1 MLFRKSAKPD
11 VPASELPPGAAA
23 SARMAG
29 SGVRT
34 PVRATPSLGAGEAT
48 DAALLQ
54 LLDAIGGILGAF
66 IRHPLDLPS
75 LPADQSVERFA
86 SWQRHAMLGYP
97 VDAKAIDQ
105 LAIGVRERDWNGLVQ
120 AVLDQRQREQRFVR
134 DSVGE
139 LQDAL
144 WACVEAVHNAVKLDQ
159 ATDAT
164 TEAQMARAR
173 QALQRLSPGEI
184 KQEVLGAVA
193 AIEQALHTRHEQ
205 QQQQYVS
212 LASKLDK
219 LGQQLEEAKRESTT
233 DPLTEL
239 GNRKLF
245 DVVMPRAI
253 QMASLT
259 RQPIVLLLCD
269 MDKLKLV
276 NDMHGHQAGDIALQN
291 LARTL
296 KRTFLRQSDVV
307 CRIGGDEFA
316 VVMHNT
322 DWKIA
327 QTLAR
332 RLQEQLAAMPAPHPA
347 MEFALGVSVGVA
359 QLSPADDVDSWV
371 ARADK
376 ALYKAKQHG
385 RDRVCV
391 AELLPES

>member
-1 MLFRKSAKPD
+1 MLFRKSPKPEG
-11 VPASELPPGAAA
+11 PAVERGPGATG
-23 SARMAG
+23 RKAG
-29 SGVRT
+29 SGAHT
-34 PVRATPSLGAGEAT
+34 PVRVAPRLGTGQSS
-48 DAALLQ
+48 DAALTQ
-54 LLDAIGGILGAF
+54 LLDAMGGVLGAF
-66 IRHPLDLPS
+66 IRYPLDMPS
-75 LPADQSVERFA
+75 LPAERTGAHFA
-86 SWQRHAMLGYP
+86 AWQRHAVLGFP
-97 VDAKAIDQ
+97 VDPDAPDQ
-105 LAIGVRERDWNGLVQ
+105 RSVGVAERDWEGLVRT
-120 AVLDQRQREQRFVR
+120 VVEQRQQEQQFVR

-144 WACVEAVHNAVKLDQ
+144 WACVEAVHNAVKVDQ
-159 ATDAT
+159 ATDST
-164 TEAQMARAR
+164 TDEQMTRAR
-173 QALQRLSPGEI
+173 QALQRLNPGAI
-184 KQEVLGAVA
+184 KQEVLGAVS
-193 AIEQALHTRHEQ
+193 AIEQALHNRRMQ

-296 KRTFLRQSDVV
+296 RKTFLRQSDVV

-316 VVMHNT
+316 VIMHNT

-359 QLSPADDVDSWV
+359 QLSPADDIESWA

-376 ALYKAKQHG
+376 ALYKAKHHG

>member
-1 MLFRKSAKPD
+1 MLFRKSPNPE
-11 VPASELPPGAAA
+11 VPVDERTTAGS
-23 SARMAG
+23 SRKAG
-29 SGVRT
+29 SGAHT
-34 PVRATPSLGAGEAT
+34 PVRVTPRIGAGQAA
-48 DAALLQ
+48 DAAMAQ
-54 LLDAIGGILGAF
+54 LLDAIGGMLGAF
-66 IRHPLDLPS
+66 IRYPLDMPS
-75 LPADQSVERFA
+75 LPADQTGERFA
-86 SWQRHAMLGYP
+86 TWQRHAVLGFP
-97 VDAKAIDQ
+97 VNPDAADQ
-105 LAIGVRERDWNGLVQ
+105 RSVGVAERDWDGLVRT
-120 AVLDQRQREQRFVR
+120 VVEQRKQEQQFVR

-159 ATDAT
+159 STDTTTDA
-164 TEAQMARAR
+164 QMVRAR
-173 QALQRLSPGEI
+173 HALQRLTPGEI
-184 KQEVLGAVA
+184 KQEVLGAVS
-193 AIEQALHTRHEQ
+193 AIEQALHTRREQ
-205 QQQQYVS
+205 QREQYVS

-219 LGQQLEEAKRESTT
+219 LGKQLEEAKRESTT

-276 NDMHGHQAGDIALQN
+276 NDMHGHRAGDIALQN

-296 KRTFLRQSDVV
+296 KKTFLRQSDVV

-316 VVMHNT
+316 VIMHNT

-359 QLSPADDVDSWV
+359 QLSPADDIESWV

-391 AELLPES
+391 AELLPETS

>member
-1 MLFRKSAKPD
+1 MLFRKSPNSE
-11 VPASELPPGAAA
+11 VPVDERATAGPS
-23 SARMAG
+23 RKAG
-29 SGVRT
+29 SGAHT
-34 PVRATPSLGAGEAT
+34 PVRVTPRIGAGQAA
-48 DAALLQ
+48 DAAMAQ
-54 LLDAIGGILGAF
+54 LLDAIGGMLGAF
-66 IRHPLDLPS
+66 IRYPLDMPS
-75 LPADQSVERFA
+75 LPAEQTGERFA
-86 SWQRHAMLGYP
+86 RWQRHAVLGFP
-97 VDAKAIDQ
+97 VSPDAADQ
-105 LAIGVRERDWNGLVQ
+105 RSVGVAERDWDGLVRT
-120 AVLDQRQREQRFVR
+120 VVEQRQQEQQQVR

-159 ATDAT
+159 STDSSTDA
-164 TEAQMARAR
+164 QMVRAR
-173 QALQRLSPGEI
+173 HALQRLTPGEI
-184 KQEVLGAVA
+184 KQEVLGAVS
-193 AIEQALHTRHEQ
+193 AIEQALHTRREQ
-205 QQQQYVS
+205 QREQYVS

-276 NDMHGHQAGDIALQN
+276 NDMHGHRAGDIALQN
-291 LARTL
+291 MARTL
-296 KRTFLRQSDVV
+296 KKTFLRQSDVV

-316 VVMHNT
+316 VIMHNT

-359 QLSPADDVDSWV
+359 QLSPADDIESWV

-376 ALYKAKQHG
+376 ALYKAKHHG

-391 AELLPES
+391 AELLPETA